1 MKKFFTI
8 LLLTVTMTGAFAQKA
23 KQAPM
28 YSFGGK
34 TSDFS
39 ITWDEYSKAKKE
51 LTPVDKSI
59 TIKSF
64 TVSILMTS
72 AGGTAYVD
80 HVNNGS
86 TFTSET
92 ISEIE
97 KMRNNPAFASTLY
110 FSSVIATKDG
120 KEVKAPEMTIKIK

>member
-1 MKKFFTI
+1 
-8 LLLTVTMTGAFAQKA
+8 
-23 KQAPM
+23 
-28 YSFGGK
+28 
-34 TSDFS
+34 
-39 ITWDEYSKAKKE
+39 
-51 LTPVDKSI
+51 
-59 TIKSF
+59 
-64 TVSILMTS
+64 LMTS